1 MRLVIVS
8 GLSGSGKSEALR
20 MLEDLGY
27 FCIDN
32 IPLGLLRSVTEQTL
46 NEQDEQY
53 SLLAVGVDA
62 RAGSRHI
69 DRFPQQLAA
78 LRTSG
83 PDLQVLFLDA
93 ADEVILRRYSETRRK
108 HPLSDADTPLA
119 EAIVKERELLAPIAQ
134 CADIVID
141 TSNTT
146 IHQLREAIRTRV
158 HGGRPGTLS
167 ILFQSFGFKHGV
179 PDGADFIFD
188 VRCLP
193 NPHWDET
200 LRDLTGRD
208 QAVIDYLED
217 APEVARMLRDIS
229 SFLEHWLPAF
239 RAENR
244 SYITIAIGCTGGRH
258 RSVYLAEELA
268 AHFREHYEQVLV
280 RHSELP

>member
-27 FCIDN
+27 YCIDN
-32 IPLGLLRSVTEQTL
+32 IPLGLLRSVTAQTL
-46 NEQDEQY
+46 SEQDDEY

-69 DRFPQQLAA
+69 DRFPQGLTA
-78 LRTSG
+78 LRAAG
-83 PDLQVLFLDA
+83 LDLQVLFLDA
-93 ADEVILRRYSETRRK
+93 ADDVILRRYSETRRK
-108 HPLSDADTPLA
+108 HPLTDADTPLA
-119 EAIVKERELLAPIAQ
+119 EAIIKERELLSPIAK

-141 TSNTT
+141 TSHTT
-146 IHQLREAIRTRV
+146 IHQLRETIRTRV

-193 NPHWDET
+193 NPHWNPE
-200 LRDLTGRD
+200 LRNLTGRD
-208 QAVIDYLED
+208 QPVIQYLEA
-217 APEVARMLRDIS
+217 APEVGRMLRDIRD
-229 SFLEHWLPAF
+229 FLEHWLPAF

-244 SYITIAIGCTGGRH
+244 SYITIAIGCTGGHH
-258 RSVYLAEELA
+258 RSVYLAEQLA
-268 AHFREHYEQVLV
+268 GYFKKLYEQVLV

>member
-1 MRLVIVS
+1 MRLVICS

-27 FCIDN
+27 YCIDN
-32 IPLGLLRSVTEQTL
+32 IPLGLLRAVTANTVDQRDT
-46 NEQDEQY
+46 DY

-69 DRFPQQLAA
+69 DDFPREVKH
-78 LRTSG
+78 LRDTG
-83 PDLQVLFLDA
+83 LDLQVLFLE
-93 ADEVILRRYSETRRK
+93 ADDDVILRRYSETRRK
-108 HPLSDADTPLA
+108 HPLTNDATPLG
-119 EAIVKERELLAPIAQ
+119 EAIVRERDLLAPISN

-141 TSNTT
+141 TSHTT
-146 IHQLREAIRTRV
+146 IHQLRETIRTRV

-167 ILFQSFGFKHGV
+167 ILFQSFGYKHGV

-193 NPHWDET
+193 NPHWQAD
-200 LRDLTGRD
+200 LRPLTGRD
-208 QAVIDYLED
+208 AEIVAFLDQ
-217 APEVARMLRDIS
+217 APEVTRMFEDIS
-229 SFLEHWLPAF
+229 GFLTRWLPAF

-258 RSVYLAEELA
+258 RSVYLAERLGE
-268 AHFREHYEQVLV
+268 HFRQSYERVLV
-280 RHSELP
+280 RHAELP